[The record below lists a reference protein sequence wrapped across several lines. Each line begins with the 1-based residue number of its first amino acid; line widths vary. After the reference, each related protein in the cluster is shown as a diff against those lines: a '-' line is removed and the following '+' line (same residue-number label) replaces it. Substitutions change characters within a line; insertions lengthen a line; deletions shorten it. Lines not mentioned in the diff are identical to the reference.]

1 MTLVD
6 NENGKPIVNPYVTLY
21 SPDMER
27 WAALNSSTF
36 GIDVQHQLINIF
48 EEGLIR
54 ELGKRN
60 KKLYKAVA
68 TVAKQN
74 YPLEYEKRNLL
85 RTVRTEGADD
95 AVALIP
101 LGYLLEDVVKA
112 HFPETYK
119 FFEKRD

>member
-6 NENGKPIVNPYVTLY
+6 NENGMPIVNPYVTLY
-21 SPDMER
+21 SPDMR
-27 WAALNSSTF
+27 GWVALNSSTF
-36 GIDVQHQLINIF
+36 GIDAQSQLINIL
-48 EEGLIR
+48 EEELIR
-54 ELGKRN
+54 ELRKTN
-60 KKLYKAVA
+60 KKLYKAIA

-74 YPLEYEKRNLL
+74 YPLEYAKQNPL

-112 HFPETYK
+112 HFPEAYK
-119 FFEKRD
+119 FFEKKD